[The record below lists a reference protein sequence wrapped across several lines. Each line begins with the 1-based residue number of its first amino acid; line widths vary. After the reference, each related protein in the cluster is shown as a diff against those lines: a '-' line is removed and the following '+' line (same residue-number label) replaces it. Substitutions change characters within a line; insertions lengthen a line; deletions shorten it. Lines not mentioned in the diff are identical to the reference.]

1 MLAVA
6 GHDYDDNNDDND
18 FITITLYYSI
28 PLVSFTPSPCLQS
41 QLRVATPDP
50 NPPREAPSD
59 SL

>member
-6 GHDYDDNNDDND
+6 GHDDDDDDDND

-28 PLVSFTPSPCLQS
+28 PLVSFTPCLQS